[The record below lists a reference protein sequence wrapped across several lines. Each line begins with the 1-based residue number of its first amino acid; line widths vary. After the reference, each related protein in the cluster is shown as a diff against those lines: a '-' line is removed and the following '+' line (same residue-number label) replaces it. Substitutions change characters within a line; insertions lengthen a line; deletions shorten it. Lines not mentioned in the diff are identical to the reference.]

1 METINSA
8 IMQFRN
14 MPRAKKIILV
24 LIFVILIVFVGEL
37 IMSYS
42 KQHYKNPTPKKSSN
56 IEKLNTN
63 VDVSAN
69 DESSSLISVG
79 NVTLDTEKVN
89 VTLYFADWCGHCKQF
104 IASTWNKV
112 ESEFGSNP
120 NVKLN
125 KNDCTNIKSEIKTPA
140 GMSIK
145 GFPTVIF
152 NYKNAAGEYV
162 EEEYNGNRSYP
173 AFSKYLESLLAGNGN
188 VDESYD
194 DDEE

>member
-1 METINSA
+1 MNSQTINNS
-8 IMQFRN
+8 
-14 MPRAKKIILV
+14 
-24 LIFVILIVFVGEL
+24 
-37 IMSYS
+37 
-42 KQHYKNPTPKKSSN
+42 TD
-56 IEKLNTN
+56 NT
-63 VDVSAN
+63 
-69 DESSSLISVG
+69 SSSIVKFG
-79 NVTLDTEKVN
+79 DVTLDTNKTN